1 VAESCVIQVS
11 LIQINKEIMPA
22 PSKIVSLL
30 TPDQRSELNRR
41 LYEKDYGDFD
51 SFVELLSN
59 WGYEISRSSIGR
71 YSQSEKR
78 KVEAY
83 QAAAARAA
91 AIAAALPDD
100 GAISDATT
108 KIASLAIFDA
118 IEGIDFSDT
127 KSVAN
132 LAALAKAQAALS
144 KAAIETS
151 NFKRLYAEMIGKVDK
166 ALQDSA
172 TKGSIS
178 METLI
183 EVRRCYGLTDE
194 EAREFQASLATERQ
208 ILADKNN
215 I

>member
-1 VAESCVIQVS
+1 

>member
-1 VAESCVIQVS
+1 MS
-11 LIQINKEIMPA
+11 A

-30 TPDQRSELNRR
+30 TPDQRTELNRR

-51 SFVELLSN
+51 SFVELLSS
-59 WGYEISRSSIGR
+59 WGYQISRSSIGR
-71 YSQSEKR
+71 YSQGEKR

-83 QAAAARAA
+83 QSAAVRAA

-166 ALQDSA
+166 VLQDSA
-172 TKGSIS
+172 EKGKIS
-178 METLI
+178 VATLI
-183 EVRRCYGLTDE
+183 ELRRDCYGLTEDE
-194 EAREFQASLATERQ
+194 AQEFQVALATEKQ
-208 ILADKNN
+208 ALVDKNN

>member
-1 VAESCVIQVS
+1 
-11 LIQINKEIMPA
+11 MPA

-30 TPDQRSELNRR
+30 TPDQRTELNRR

-51 SFVELLSN
+51 SFVELLSS

-83 QAAAARAA
+83 QAAAVRAA

-166 ALQDSA
+166 VLQDSA
-172 TKGSIS
+172 EKGKIS
-178 METLI
+178 VATLI
-183 EVRRCYGLTDE
+183 ELRRDCYGLTEDE
-194 EAREFQASLATERQ
+194 AQEFQVALAAEKQ
-208 ILADKNN
+208 VLADKNN